1 MERNF
6 LLKIARHKLM
16 SKVYLFLI
24 IMGVIGAVG
33 YGGYLYYKD
42 TQQRIATLT
51 ENNAKLETAIQISEE
66 SVATLQNNITKNAEL
81 NRELQKELQTAE
93 KYGDQLRATLQK
105 HNLTHLANKKPG
117 LIERKMQN
125 ATNRLWDCLA
135 DITDPANGVQSKNG
149 TKSSNCHKGSKT
161 GSSNSSKAK
170 ASPAK

>member
-1 MERNF
+1 M
-6 LLKIARHKLM
+6 I
-16 SKVYLFLI
+16 KVYLFLI

-51 ENNAKLETAIQISEE
+51 ANNAKLEIAVQISEE
-66 SVATLQNNITKNAEL
+66 SVATLQNSITKNAEL

-125 ATNRLWDCLA
+125 ATNRLWDCLT
-135 DITDPANGVQSKNG
+135 DITDPDRVQPEDR
-149 TKSSNCHKGSKT
+149 TKDSNCHKGSKT
-161 GSSNSSKAK
+161 GSSNSSKTK
-170 ASPAK
+170 ASSIK

>member
-1 MERNF
+1 MI
-6 LLKIARHKLM
+6 KI
-16 SKVYLFLI
+16 YLFLI

-51 ENNAKLETAIQISEE
+51 ANNAKLEIAVQISEE
-66 SVATLQNNITKNAEL
+66 SVATLQNSITKNAEL

-117 LIERKMQN
+117 LIQRKMQN
-125 ATNRLWDCLA
+125 ATNRLWDDLA
-135 DITDPANGVQSKNG
+135 DITNPNGVQSDTG
-149 TKSSNCHKGSKT
+149 TKSGDGDKDSKDGSPDSSKT
-161 GSSNSSKAK
+161 KT
-170 ASPAK
+170 SPAQ

>member
-1 MERNF
+1 
-6 LLKIARHKLM
+6 
-16 SKVYLFLI
+16 
-24 IMGVIGAVG
+24 MGVIGAVG

-66 SVATLQNNITKNAEL
+66 SVATLQNDIAKNAEL
-81 NRELQKELQTAE
+81 NIELQKELQTAE

-125 ATNRLWDCLA
+125 ATNRLWDDLA
-135 DITDPANGVQSKNG
+135 DITNPNGVQPNTTG
-149 TKSSNCHKGSKT
+149 KGSDGNKSGENGNT
-161 GSSNSSKAK
+161 DSSKTK